1 MQNEDKISPDQNR
14 VDPSEDIDALSEEPG
29 GGSVDPSEVKQDEG
43 EGAADQ

>member
-29 GGSVDPSEVKQDEG
+29 GNVDPSEVEPDE
-43 EGAADQ
+43 AAGGGDQ

>member
-29 GGSVDPSEVKQDEG
+29 GKVDPSEVEQDEDRG
-43 EGAADQ
+43 GADQ